1 MNILLAVDGSE
12 YTKRM
17 LAYLAAHDELLAK
30 GAQYTAIT
38 VVPSIPV
45 HAANFLERG
54 VLDSYYRDEA
64 DKILAPI
71 QAFAAQQGWE
81 MKVVKEHGGAAEHIA
96 AYAESHKSDL
106 IIMGS
111 HGHGYLAKAVMGSVA
126 SGVMARSERPVL
138 LVR

>member
-17 LAYLAAHDELLAK
+17 LAYLAAHDELLAR

-38 VVPSIPV
+38 VTASIPA
-45 HAANFLERG
+45 HAADFLDRE

-71 QAFAAQQGWE
+71 KSFAAQQGWD
-81 MKVVKEHGGAAEHIA
+81 MQVVKQHGVAAQVIA
-96 AYAESHKSDL
+96 AYAEKSKSDL

-111 HGHGYLAKAVMGSVA
+111 HGHGYIANVLMGSVA
-126 SGVMARSERPVL
+126 SGVMARCNRPVM